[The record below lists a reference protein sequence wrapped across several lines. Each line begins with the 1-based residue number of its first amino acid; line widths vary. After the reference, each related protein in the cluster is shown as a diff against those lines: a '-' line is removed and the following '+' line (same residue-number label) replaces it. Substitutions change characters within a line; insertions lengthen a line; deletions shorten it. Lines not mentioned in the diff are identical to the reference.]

1 MVRVMFPPY
10 NQMPANA
17 EAFGKKKTLELG
29 TGQVPGATRH
39 GSAPV
44 PGAMQACDLLAIA
57 RASEAMNILGR
68 ECPLHACS
76 GVAAGLIF
84 NYFMDYLER

>member
-1 MVRVMFPPY
+1 
-10 NQMPANA
+10 MPKLS
-17 EAFGKKKTLELG
+17 EKKTLELG